1 MKKKNRIL
9 IYQIALIGLFLVLA
23 GSCKKNNDNPA
34 NTVVD
39 IDGNVYHTV
48 AIGTQ
53 TWMVENLKVKHYRN
67 GDPIVNGSGLKSISA
82 NDTIGIA
89 YAYENSK
96 ANVEIYG
103 WLYNWY
109 AVADGR
115 NIAPIGWHVASDAD
129 FKRLVD
135 GQGGDYYR
143 VNGDIKAGDA
153 MRETGM
159 EHWGSTYWSPH
170 SNDSATN
177 ISGWTGLP
185 GGFYD
190 PAILVIFVN
199 LHDSGIWWTTTT
211 MKGANPLNMA
221 YCMSLDLNNHNS
233 AKRSAWY
240 KTSFPSIRCLSD
252 KSK

>member
-1 MKKKNRIL
+1 MRNRFF
-9 IYQIALIGLFLVLA
+9 IYQITFISMFLVLA
-23 GSCKKNNDNPA
+23 ASCKKNNDNPA

-48 AIGTQ
+48 TVGTQ
-53 TWMVENLKVKHYRN
+53 IWMVENLKTKHYRN
-67 GDPIVNGSGLKSISA
+67 GDPIVNGSGLKSTSA
-82 NDTIGIA
+82 NDTIGKA

-115 NIAPIGWHVASDAD
+115 NVAPIGWHVASDAD
-129 FKRLVD
+129 FKKLVD

-159 EHWGSTYWSPH
+159 KHWADPIKLPH
-170 SNDSATN
+170 GNDSATN

-185 GGFYD
+185 GGAYD
-190 PAILVIFVN
+190 PAILTYFYG
-199 LHDSGIWWTTTT
+199 LRTAGSWWTTTT
-211 MKGANPLNMA
+211 KEGFNDLNMA
-221 YCMSLDLNNHNS
+221 YCMGLGLDNS
-233 AKRSAWY
+233 AKRGMWY
-240 KTSFPSIRCLSD
+240 KTSFRSIRCLSD
-252 KSK
+252 KSN